1 MSVALLQFRKDK
13 ENPGLKPS
21 MASLDAEVYGQ
32 GRGPCPGSIL
42 LWTAASGRGR
52 LPEKDPGPLKAL
64 VCLPSAPSVFPSSG
78 KSHIH
83 VVLGEG
89 GRLRGQAAAEPSQ
102 VTPCETVTVAVKCS
116 RRRIS

>member
-1 MSVALLQFRKDK
+1 MLR
-13 ENPGLKPS
+13 S
-21 MASLDAEVYGQ
+21 MAKEEAHVLGVFCYG
-32 GRGPCPGSIL
+32 L
-42 LWTAASGRGR
+42 LHLGGGR